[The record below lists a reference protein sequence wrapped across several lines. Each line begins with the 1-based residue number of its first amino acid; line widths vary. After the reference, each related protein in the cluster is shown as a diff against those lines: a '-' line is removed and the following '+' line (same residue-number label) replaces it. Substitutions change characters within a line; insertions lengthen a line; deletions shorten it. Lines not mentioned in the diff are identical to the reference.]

1 MTEHMLCLLIK
12 FLSTSAFRGR
22 SRYGTDTLATLLLS
36 LITNFPLV
44 SAESS
49 FICLLNFYQFA
60 LNVIS

>member
-12 FLSTSAFRGR
+12 FLSTSAFGCR

-44 SAESS
+44 SVKSS
-49 FICLLNFYQFA
+49 FICLLNFNQFA